1 MKTPYFIENI
11 DWTDLRT
18 QKTLLLETINN
29 DAVSPEHKDGLE
41 GILALID
48 ALQDFAVD
56 EMDVNPIHVFDFELE
71 DEREGHYHNRPVEE
85 DNVDD
90 VKTVCLCDNCGSDN
104 VQTKMWVNVN
114 DNTTSDSASDNDNGD
129 NWCLD
134 CETHPDLLPHTLK
147 SDAKVVGFQVVG
159 EDDTENEGEILDASF
174 CIYNLSQAREMLN
187 TDGNWRLLTIW
198 EGDIEEPTYMFEG
211 DPRN

>member
-29 DAVSPEHKDGLE
+29 DAVSPEHKEGLE

-56 EMDVNPIHVFDFELE
+56 EMGISEMHVFDFELE
-71 DEREGHYHNRPVEE
+71 DERSGMVAPELPDEKT
-85 DNVDD
+85 
-90 VKTVCLCDNCGSDN
+90 KTVMLCHNCGSDN

-114 DNTTSDSASDNDNGD
+114 NDTISDSASDNDNGD

-159 EDDTENEGEILDASF
+159 EDENEGEIHPEMDASF
-174 CIYNLSQAREMLN
+174 CLYNLSQAREMFKGY
-187 TDGNWRLLTIW
+187 TKNWRLLTIW

-211 DPRN
+211 DPRS